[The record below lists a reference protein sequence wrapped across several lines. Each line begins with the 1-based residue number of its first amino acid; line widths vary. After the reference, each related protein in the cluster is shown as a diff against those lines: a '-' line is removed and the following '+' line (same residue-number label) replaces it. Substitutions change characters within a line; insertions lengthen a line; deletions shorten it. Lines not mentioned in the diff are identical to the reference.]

1 MSALT
6 FQALRSLADGRFHS
20 GEEIARS
27 LNRSRATLS
36 EALKRVPDLG
46 IELFSVPGKGYRLA
60 EPIEFLDAAAI
71 AKRLAGVE
79 PRVGLEIVDEIDS
92 TSTRLNALAAQG
104 APSGTALAAE
114 WQDSGRGRRGR
125 TWISCLGGSL
135 TFSLLW
141 RFERGAGHLAGLSL
155 AVGEAVAR
163 ALAQC
168 GVERVQVKWPN
179 DVVVD
184 FRKLAGILVETSGES
199 QGPSVAV
206 IGVGVNYRLGEKA
219 LERIDQAVIDVTQC
233 APAVPTRTQLLG
245 EILASLAATLTR
257 FDAHGFPASRD
268 AWRAMHAYQ
277 GRRVRVFPAREAA
290 YDAEVVDVAEDGA
303 LMVATSD
310 GRTVNLASADISLR
324 TR

>member
-20 GEEIARS
+20 GEDIARS

-46 IELFSVPGKGYRLA
+46 VELFSVPGKGYRLA
-60 EPIEFLDAAAI
+60 EPIEFLDAKSI
-71 AKRLAGVE
+71 ARRLATVE
-79 PRVGLEIVDEIDS
+79 PSVTLEIVDEIDS
-92 TSTRLNALAAQG
+92 TSTRLLALAAEG

-114 WQDSGRGRRGR
+114 WQNSGRGRRGR
-125 TWISCLGGSL
+125 AWISSLGGSL

-163 ALAQC
+163 ALKQC

-179 DVVVD
+179 DVVAD
-184 FRKLAGILVETSGES
+184 FRKLAGILVETSGEM

-206 IGVGVNYRLGEKA
+206 VGVGVNYRLGERT
-219 LERIDQAVIDVTQC
+219 LEHIDQPVTDVAHC
-233 APAVPTRTQLLG
+233 AKEVPSRSHVLA
-245 EILASLAATLTR
+245 EILATLAVTLDQ
-257 FDAHGFPASRD
+257 FDRSGFAASRE
-268 AWRAMHAYQ
+268 AWRALHAYQ
-277 GRRVRVFPAREAA
+277 GRRVRVFPAHEAA
-290 YDAEVVDVAEDGA
+290 FDCEVVDVAPDGA
-303 LMVATSD
+303 LVVSTSD
-310 GRTVNLASADISLR
+310 GRTVNLASAEISLR